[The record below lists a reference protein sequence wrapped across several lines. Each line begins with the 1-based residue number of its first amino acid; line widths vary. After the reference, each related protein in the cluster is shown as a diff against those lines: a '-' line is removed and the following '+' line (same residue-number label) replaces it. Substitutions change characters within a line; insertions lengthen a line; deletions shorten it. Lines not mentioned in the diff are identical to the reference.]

1 MPWHVK
7 ATGWGYDRT
16 SQEAKDNCTMIMNI
30 LYSLGWG
37 KAAICAACGNFER
50 ESVYNPWLWQGD
62 EPIPVGDSRI
72 GTVGGGNTAH
82 AYGLM
87 QSDPA
92 ANYVSEPTCHSFPN
106 FGPNYANQ
114 AGNQS
119 DGEAQMYYLNWVCT
133 NYQDGTRGGWNNHHL
148 DSIPFATFK
157 AQNDLTNYTM
167 AQLVK
172 AFHDGYERSATWS
185 STGTTR
191 IAAGEYWWNYFNGY
205 DPPTPPTPPTPTGRK
220 LPIFFY
226 LRYPF

>member
-7 ATGWGYDRT
+7 ATGWGYERT

-62 EPIPVGDSRI
+62 NPIPVGDSRI
-72 GTVGGGNTAH
+72 GTIGGTNTAH

-92 ANYVSEPTCHSFPN
+92 ANYVSEPTCRSFPN

-114 AGNQS
+114 TGNQS

-133 NYQDGTRGGWNNHHL
+133 NYQDGSRGGWNNNHL
-148 DSIPFATFK
+148 DSIPFSTFK
-157 AQNDLTNYTM
+157 AQNDLSSYTM

-185 STGTTR
+185 TTGSTR

-205 DPPTPPTPPTPTGRK
+205 DPPTPPTPPTPSRK
-220 LPIFFY
+220 LPLFFY
-226 LRYPF
+226 TRYPF